1 MPALARWLTSEQ
13 ESWLNW
19 TPDSGPDG
27 WFSSPGSKFCWM
39 IWLAVRVEKA
49 FPSDDRYAPVIAF
62 DSAASSDG
70 TAMPSRPPVAPLF
83 DVIVTVAT
91 APFI

>member
-1 MPALARWLTSEQ
+1 M
-13 ESWLNW
+13 
-19 TPDSGPDG
+19 
-27 WFSSPGSKFCWM
+27 
-39 IWLAVRVEKA
+39 
-49 FPSDDRYAPVIAF
+49 AF